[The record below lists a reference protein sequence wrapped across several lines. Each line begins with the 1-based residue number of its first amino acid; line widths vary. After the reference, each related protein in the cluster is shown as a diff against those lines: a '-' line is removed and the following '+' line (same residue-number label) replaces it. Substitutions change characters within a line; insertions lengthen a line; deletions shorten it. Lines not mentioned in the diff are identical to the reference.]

1 MFVWGSETVGIEV
14 VDTWL
19 VVLVWGSD
27 VGVIKVIDT

>member
-1 MFVWGSETVGIEV
+1 MFVWGFETVGIEV